1 MQVIV
6 LAAGMGKRLKD
17 KTKNNTKCMVEIHG
31 KPMIAHSFDI
41 LTRKQYGIKRIVMVV
56 GYYGDKVKKYLG
68 SRYNGVPIEYI
79 DNPIYDKTNNIY
91 SLALAKEKLLEDDTL
106 LLESDLVFQC
116 LAITSL
122 LECPYPDIMLA
133 TPVTK
138 FQDQYYVEVDNEGVL
153 TRCSTD
159 KDELTVYGEMVGIHK
174 IGNVFYKEMC
184 EDYARKV
191 EASPKLGYELELEDI
206 SRSRRSLH
214 VLKVDD
220 LKWYEIDDPADLA
233 YAEEHILPF
242 L

>member
-1 MQVIV
+1 MTETVKTAVIMAAGLGTRFGDMTETIPKGFIKV
-6 LAAGMGKRLKD
+6 GELSMVERSIQTLIDCGFERIIIGTGYHREAYEGLAAQYPQITCCFSPRYAETNSMFTLWNCRDIIGD
-17 KTKNNTKCMVEIHG
+17 D
-31 KPMIAHSFDI
+31 SF
-41 LTRKQYGIKRIVMVV
+41 
-56 GYYGDKVKKYLG
+56 
-68 SRYNGVPIEYI
+68 
-79 DNPIYDKTNNIY
+79 
-91 SLALAKEKLLEDDTL
+91 L

-159 KDELTVYGEMVGIHK
+159 KEELTVFGEMVGIHK

-184 EDYARKV
+184 EDYARIV
-191 EASPKLGYELELEDI
+191 EASPKLGYEFELVDI
-206 SRSRRSLH
+206 SRSRRPLH